1 MQSIMQEENQKRE
14 KEQNDSIDGRILRR
28 RYGIALKGTGT
39 SIHVENVI
47 IKVSCTSFLHK
58 FLAQVFVQVIVQVLV
73 QVIG

>member
-1 MQSIMQEENQKRE
+1 MQSIMEEENQKRE

-47 IKVSCTSFLHK
+47 SQISCTNFLHK
-58 FLAQVFVQVIVQVLV
+58 FSLNFVLKLLV
-73 QVIG
+73 KVIG